1 MDILELK
8 KVLARASVLTVIAYI
23 TSGVLFW
30 IFKKFDFSGIVLGVL
45 VCFNLV
51 FMTFQFRRA
60 IKPASFFDL
69 ESSFKSKIISQYLLN
84 LLILVIFIC
93 RSY

>member
-1 MDILELK
+1 MEILLK
-8 KVLARASVLTVIAYI
+8 KALARASVLTVLAYI
-23 TSGVLFW
+23 ISGVLFW

-60 IKPASFFDL
+60 INPSSFFDL
-69 ESSFKSKIISQYLLN
+69 DASFKSKIISQYILN
-84 LLILVIFIC
+84 ILIFIIFIL
-93 RSY
+93 RS